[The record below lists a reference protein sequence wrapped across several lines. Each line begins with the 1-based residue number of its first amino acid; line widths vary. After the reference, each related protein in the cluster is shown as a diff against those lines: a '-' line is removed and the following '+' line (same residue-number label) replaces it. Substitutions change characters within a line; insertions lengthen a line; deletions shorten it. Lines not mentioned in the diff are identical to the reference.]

1 MSKTKHATH
10 KRTRRH
16 DRQQIPELISNLRQ
30 SMDDQ
35 LKDLI
40 FHQQLGELHGVDSI
54 TSLGQVR
61 IKR

>member
-1 MSKTKHATH
+1 MSRSKRATH

-16 DRQQIPELISNLRQ
+16 DRQQISEQVSNLRRC
-30 SMDDQ
+30 MDDQ

-40 FHQQLGELHGVDSI
+40 FHGQLGELHGVDSI